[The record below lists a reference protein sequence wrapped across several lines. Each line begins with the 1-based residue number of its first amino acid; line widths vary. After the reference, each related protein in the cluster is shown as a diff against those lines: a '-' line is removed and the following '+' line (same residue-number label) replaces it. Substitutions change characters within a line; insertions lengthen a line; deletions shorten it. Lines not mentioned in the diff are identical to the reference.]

1 MDVLKKIIEHKK
13 GEVESKKRGIPKE
26 VLQSFPLFDRKPL
39 SLASSVKQTPAGI
52 IAEYKRRSPSKNEIN
67 YKNRVT
73 EVTGGYQIAG
83 ACGIS
88 VLTDTQFFGGSLDD
102 LLYSK
107 TTTVTPILRKDFI
120 IDEYQVIE
128 SKAYGADAILL
139 IATVLS
145 ESQQK
150 CLIEKAKSIGLEV
163 LLELHKRSE
172 LEHSNFLGVDLIGI
186 NNRNLH
192 NFKVDLQA
200 SKELINSLPRSII
213 KITESGIKST
223 EDVRTLKEIG
233 FDGFLIGEHFMNS
246 ADPAGVAKDFID
258 SLS

>member
-13 GEVESKKRGIPKE
+13 GEVESKKRCIPKE
-26 VLQSFPLFDRKPL
+26 VLRSFPLFDRKPL
-39 SLASSVKQTPAGI
+39 SLASSVQQTPAGI

-67 YKNRVT
+67 YQNHVA
-73 EVTGGYQIAG
+73 EVSGGYQLAG
-83 ACGIS
+83 VSGIS

-120 IDEYQVIE
+120 IDEYQVTE

-139 IATVLS
+139 IAATLS
-145 ESQQK
+145 ESQQR

-163 LLELHKRSE
+163 LLEIHNRSE
-172 LEHSNFLGVDLIGI
+172 LERTNFLGVDLIGI

-192 NFKVDLQA
+192 NFKVDLQV
-200 SKELINSLPRSII
+200 SKELVDSLPKSII
-213 KITESGIKST
+213 KIAESGIRNI
-223 EDVRTLKEIG
+223 EDIRTLKEIG

-246 ADPAGVAKDFID
+246 SDPAGVAKDFID
-258 SLS
+258 SLI